1 MENLLLF
8 SKLAV
13 TNNNGLPL
21 PSPELWYQK
30 GKVVICVSFHLHENS
45 AKIDKSL

>member
-30 GKVVICVSFHLHENS
+30 GKVVTHLCFL
-45 AKIDKSL
+45 SLA